1 LIRRWTF
8 EIASSHSAPRND
20 RPLSCRHCE
29 RSEAISWTTRVRRF
43 ALIIL
48 LSLLAAPAHAHKPS
62 DSYLALSL
70 HGEELTGQW
79 DIALRDLDYAI
90 GLDADGNGEITWG
103 EVKAKHEEIAAYA
116 LARLWIAADGANC
129 PTTVTE
135 HLIDNHS
142 DGAYE
147 VMRFAVRCP
156 AAPEVL
162 SIKYSLFF
170 DLDPQHRGLLRLEDQ
185 GLTHTAVFSPEDNT
199 WRLEGHSVAV
209 WRQFL
214 EYFETGVWHI
224 WTGFDHILFLC
235 ALLLPAVLEHRHGRW
250 EAVASFL
257 QAFLEVLSIV
267 TAFTIAHSITLS
279 LAVLGFIAL
288 PSRLIEST
296 IAASV
301 VVAALNNLYPL
312 IEKRLWL
319 IAFVFGLVH
328 GLGFANVLTD
338 LALPK
343 PALAVSLVSF
353 NLGVEA
359 GQLAIVAAFLP
370 FAYLSRRSWLY
381 PRLVLGAG
389 SFSIVAV
396 ASVWLLERSLN
407 VRIFS

>member
-1 LIRRWTF
+1 MRRL
-8 EIASSHSAPRND
+8 A
-20 RPLSCRHCE
+20 
-29 RSEAISWTTRVRRF
+29 AIF
-43 ALIIL
+43 L
-48 LSLLAAPAHAHKPS
+48 LSLWIAPAHAHKPS

-70 HGEELTGQW
+70 QGDKVTGQW
-79 DIALRDLDYAI
+79 DIALRDLDFAI

-103 EVKAKHEEIAAYA
+103 EVKAKHNEIAAYA
-116 LARLWIAADGANC
+116 LSRLQIASDRTSC
-129 PTTVTE
+129 PIRVIE

-147 VMRFAVRCP
+147 VLRFATDCP
-156 AAPEVL
+156 AAPENL
-162 SIKYSLFF
+162 SIKYTLFF
-170 DLDPQHRGLLRLEDQ
+170 DIDPQHRGLLRFEAD
-185 GLTHTAVFSPEDNT
+185 GNTHTAVFSPDHET
-199 WRLEGHSVAV
+199 WQLERRSTALG
-209 WRQFL
+209 RQF
-214 EYFETGVWHI
+214 FDFFRTGVWHI

-235 ALLLPAVLEHRHGRW
+235 ALLLPAVLEHRRGRW
-250 EAVASFL
+250 QAVASFR
-257 QAFLEVLSIV
+257 QAFLEVLRIV

-279 LAVLGFIAL
+279 LAVLGFITL

-319 IAFVFGLVH
+319 VAFVFGLVH

-343 PALAVSLVSF
+343 STMAVSLVSF

-359 GQLAIVAAFLP
+359 GQLAIVAMFLP
-370 FAYLSRRSWLY
+370 LAYLSRRSPFY
-381 PRLVLGAG
+381 PRLVLRVG

-396 ASVWLLERSLN
+396 ASVWLVERSLN
-407 VRIFS
+407 ISIFS

>member
-1 LIRRWTF
+1 M
-8 EIASSHSAPRND
+8 
-20 RPLSCRHCE
+20 
-29 RSEAISWTTRVRRF
+29 RRF
-43 ALIIL
+43 TLILL
-48 LSLLAAPAHAHKPS
+48 LSLWVAPAYAHKPS
-62 DSYLALSL
+62 DSYLALAVQGN
-70 HGEELTGQW
+70 HLTGQW

-103 EVKAKHEEIAAYA
+103 EVKAKHTEIAAYA
-116 LARLWIAADGANC
+116 LAHLAIAADDIGC
-129 PTTVTE
+129 PMRVTE

-147 VMRFAVRCP
+147 VMRFTVDCP
-156 AAPEVL
+156 AAPRFL
-162 SIKYSLFF
+162 TIKYTLFF
-170 DLDPQHRGLLRLEDQ
+170 DLDPQHRGLLRLEEQ
-185 GLTHTAVFSPEDNT
+185 GRTHTAVFSPDRET
-199 WRLEGHSVAV
+199 WQLEGQSVGLES
-209 WRQFL
+209 QFRDF
-214 EYFETGVWHI
+214 FETGVWHI

-235 ALLLPAVLEHRHGRW
+235 ALLLPAVLEHRGGRW
-250 EAVASFL
+250 QAVTTFRK
-257 QAFLEVLSIV
+257 AFLDVISIV

-279 LAVLGFIAL
+279 LAVLGFITL

-301 VVAALNNLYPL
+301 VVAALNNLHPV
-312 IEKRLWL
+312 IEKRLWVV
-319 IAFVFGLVH
+319 AFVFGLVH

-370 FAYLSRRSWLY
+370 LAYLSRRSWLY

-389 SFSIVAV
+389 SLSIVAV

-407 VRIFS
+407 ISIFS